1 MGAVSKHGRTVVTA
15 WLLVTPYILLLAL
28 LVFLPF
34 AAILIKS
41 LSASTSFGL
50 PYLSGDER
58 LSTLTFTGANY
69 VQIFA
74 DPHNRDVIVRT
85 LAISVTV
92 PTILAVVGLFAGYY
106 LARNQ
111 TKAPTISAI
120 VTYPSLAP
128 AVTIIF
134 GILWFISSTG
144 PINQLFFQYLE
155 WIGEPLELTGTF
167 AAVVIGDLALFAT
180 ISVRMTASLFE
191 MIDVSLEEASSS
203 LGATDGQTFLH
214 VLLPLV
220 LPGVAAIWIF
230 VFIRTM
236 VAYVAALIMG
246 GGSRGIVVLPLE
258 IFNRIQSLG
267 ISGTMAQI
275 CAFSVVLAAITLLG
289 RFVSVLVIRRIFRGS
304 PAAET
309 V

>member
-1 MGAVSKHGRTVVTA
+1 MRTSKRTREIMTA
-15 WLLVTPYILLLAL
+15 WLLATPYIVLLAV

-50 PYLSGDER
+50 PYLSSSER
-58 LSTLTFTGANY
+58 LTTITPTLANY
-69 VQIFA
+69 ALILD
-74 DPHNRDVIVRT
+74 DPHNREVIWRT
-85 LAISVTV
+85 VAISVTV
-92 PTILAVVGLFAGYY
+92 ASLLAVIGIATGYY

-111 TKAPTISAI
+111 TVAPTVSAI

-144 PINQLFFQYLE
+144 PINSLFFQYLE
-155 WIGEPLELTGTF
+155 WFIEPLELTGTF

-180 ISVRMTASLFE
+180 ISVRMTSSLFE
-191 MIDVSLEEASSS
+191 MVDPNLEDASAS
-203 LGATDGQTFLH
+203 LGANFRQTFFH

-236 VAYVAALIMG
+236 VAYVAALILG

-267 ISGTMAQI
+267 ISGTMGQI

-289 RFVSVLVIRRIFRGS
+289 RFASVIVIRRLFRGS
-304 PAAET
+304 PSAET